1 MILQTLLRLWNDW
14 MVGYFAVLNLIYTV
28 LLVLGMYEI
37 RDYVRRR
44 PFRDLDA
51 VARSRLTLPISI
63 VMPAH
68 NEEPV
73 IVECV
78 RALLAADFP
87 AFEVIVVNDGSRD
100 ESLERLR
107 EAFALVAVERVTR
120 GELETRPVR
129 AVYASPLD
137 DRIVVVD
144 KENGGKAD
152 AINAGLLYASYP
164 IFCCIDS
171 DTLID
176 GDSLIRLVQ
185 PFLLEPDKV
194 VAAGGIVRIAN
205 GCTIEDNRVVDVRTP
220 RSLVANLQIVEYLR
234 AFLSGRTG
242 WSRMNALLIIS
253 GAFGLFRRDAV
264 VAAGGYDTSTVGED
278 AELVARLHRRMR
290 EARRPYKVVFLAD
303 PVCWTQCP
311 DSLRVLAR
319 QRNRWHRGLLETMW
333 RHRRT
338 ILNPRYGAMGLVA
351 MPYFLVFEALGPAI
365 ELTGYVVMAASLAAG
380 RVSTGVAAAFLAL
393 ALSYGLVLSFGALI
407 LEEHA
412 FRRYRRRS
420 CLLKL
425 GGCAS
430 LENFGYRQLTTV
442 VRARAFWSML
452 RGRKGWGEMTRTG
465 FGGEGGAPVVE
476 AEPAPA
482 AGLREAA

>member
-1 MILQTLLRLWNDW
+1 MLQTALSIWNGW
-14 MVGYFAVLNLIYTV
+14 MVAYFAALNVIYTV

-44 PFRDLDA
+44 PFRDVEA
-51 VARSRLTLPISI
+51 VARSPLTLPISI

-68 NEEPV
+68 NEEPI

-78 RALLAADFP
+78 RALLAAEYP
-87 AFEVIVVNDGSRD
+87 SFEVIVVNDGSGD
-100 ESLERLR
+100 GTLERLR

-120 GELETRPVR
+120 GELETMPVR
-129 AVYASPLD
+129 DVYASPLD

-144 KENGGKAD
+144 KENGGKSD
-152 AINAGLLYASYP
+152 AINAGLLYARYP
-164 IFCCIDS
+164 IYCCIDS

-185 PFLLEPDKV
+185 PFLLEPELV
-194 VAAGGIVRIAN
+194 IAAGGIVRIAN
-205 GCTIEDNRVVDVRTP
+205 GCTIENNRVVDVRTP

-253 GAFGLFRRDAV
+253 GAFGLFRRDIV
-264 VAAGGYDTSTVGED
+264 VEAGGYDTSTVGED

-290 EARRPYKVVFLAD
+290 EAKRAYKVVFLAD

-319 QRNRWHRGLLETMW
+319 QRNRWHRGLLETLW
-333 RHRRT
+333 KHRRT

-351 MPYFLVFEALGPAI
+351 MPYFVIFEALGPAI
-365 ELTGYVVMAASLAAG
+365 ELTGYVVMTASIVAG
-380 RVSTGVAAAFLAL
+380 RVSPGVAAAFMGL

-425 GGCAS
+425 VGCAI
-430 LENFGYRQLTTV
+430 LENFGYRQLMTV
-442 VRARAFWSML
+442 FRAKAFWTVL
-452 RGRKGWGEMTRTG
+452 RGGHGWGEMTRTG
-465 FGGEGGAPVVE
+465 FGGPTAAPAPV
-476 AEPAPA
+476 AAPD
-482 AGLREAA
+482 LREAA